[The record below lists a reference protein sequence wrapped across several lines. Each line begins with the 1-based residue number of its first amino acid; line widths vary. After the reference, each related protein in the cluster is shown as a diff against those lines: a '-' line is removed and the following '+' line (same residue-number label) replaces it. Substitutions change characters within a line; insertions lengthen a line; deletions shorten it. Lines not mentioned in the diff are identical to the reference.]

1 MFVKKHLL
9 IMVVMLFS
17 LALQACTFNAGGP
30 KYPQYSIPISAEAA
44 QNLQQVVAD
53 AVTQGALSG
62 EFSLMMTETHLTST
76 LALNLSQQNLV
87 EAVEPLALGEAI
99 EQANP
104 QEQITSIV
112 SNPQVYLQDGQI
124 QVYGTLQYG
133 LFATTGRVILSVAP
147 DAQGNL
153 VFELTEMDFGSLLL
167 PDGLKSSISTALSSA
182 ISGAFGP
189 ITTGFRIESIT
200 IADGTMTLK
209 GRTR

>member
-1 MFVKKHLL
+1 MFVKKYLL

-17 LALQACTFNAGGP
+17 LALQACAFNAGGP
-30 KYPQYSIPISAEAA
+30 KYPPYSIPISAEAA
-44 QNLQQVVAD
+44 QSLQQAMAD
-53 AVTQGALSG
+53 AVAQGALSG
-62 EFSLMMTETHLTST
+62 EFSLTISETHLTSV
-76 LALNLSQQNLV
+76 LALNLSQQNLAG
-87 EAVEPLALGEAI
+87 AVEPVAPGEVA

-133 LFATTGRVILSVAP
+133 LLSSTGRVVLSVAP
-147 DAQGNL
+147 DAQGNM

-167 PDGLKSSISTALSSA
+167 PDGLKSTISAALSSA
-182 ISGAFGP
+182 INGAFGS
-189 ITTGFRIESIT
+189 ITTGFRLESIT
-200 IADGTMTLK
+200 IADGTMILT